1 MTIKSETAVLL
12 SISHSTVREILAKFQ
27 PLGDP
32 ATDATAAATAAA
44 ALRRCQPLA
53 GLTDAELRGLATCM
67 TAAMHSA
74 GDVVAAAGALEDK
87 LLFIARGAVLA
98 TEVGRLPCE
107 AWLACIECLL
117 ACSSI

>member
-12 SISHSTVREILAKFQ
+12 SVSHSTVREILAKFQ

-32 ATDATAAATAAA
+32 AIDATSAATAAA

-53 GLTDAELRGLATCM
+53 GLTDVELKGLATCM
-67 TAAMHSA
+67 TVAMHSA
-74 GDVVAAAGALEDK
+74 GDVVAAAGAMNNK

-98 TEVGRLPCE
+98 TEVGCPPCE
-107 AWLACIECLL
+107 SGLCWLVKWLL
-117 ACSSI
+117 A